1 MIALLVRA
9 DAAFEDMQKLDDG
22 LYQRFVASRAAPDDS
37 STAGASLLGL
47 WDSTFRGLTALLAHC
62 KTVIG
67 AQQPAPEA
75 EAAGELDF
83 GEHVAPSRPAS
94 ESELDLALDLG
105 AFVDGIDADL
115 PQPEAARWAQVLES
129 LAAIEYG
136 LSSQQADAQ
145 TRMKVAL
152 IGGQTNQV
160 LALLDDTQGAASEGV
175 HAVFTAVYKA
185 FMPEVET
192 RAILPGYLTSLSRAL
207 LVRRGIADL
216 SADLESD
223 NQILHG
229 DRTDEHD
236 AALASIRST
245 VRTFVRSA
253 VCHAMRP
260 ADRFQMV
267 EFDRALAEQRGAVVR
282 TTSEGLVKYLESLAT
297 INQREVLVE
306 HDRAALEEMREAIAN
321 ARELVDLSPRTAF
334 EMLVR
339 AHEAARR
346 LRGKHGALDP
356 LIIAL
361 DRDAPTTKTPADSAT
376 YLAALEQILAAAGT

>member
-22 LYQRFVASRAAPDDS
+22 LYQRFVASRTAPDDS

-47 WDSTFRGLTALLAHC
+47 WDTTFRGLAGLLALC
-62 KTVIG
+62 KTLVV
-67 AQQPAPEA
+67 APAHEA
-75 EAAGELDF
+75 EPAGDLDF
-83 GEHVAPSRPAS
+83 GELAPAPLPPA
-94 ESELDLALDLG
+94 EEDDALDLLELG
-105 AFVDGIDADL
+105 AFVDGIAADQ
-115 PQPEAARWAQVLES
+115 PQPEAARWAQVLET
-129 LAAIEYG
+129 LAAVEYG

-145 TRMKVAL
+145 ERMKVAL
-152 IGGQTNQV
+152 VAGQTNQV
-160 LALLDDTQGAASEGV
+160 LALLDDTQSAASEGV

-216 SADLESD
+216 SSDLDGD
-223 NQILHG
+223 NQTLQS
-229 DRTDEHD
+229 DRTDEHEG
-236 AALASIRST
+236 ALASIRST
-245 VRTFVRSA
+245 VRAFVRSA

-267 EFDRALAEQRGAVVR
+267 EFDRELREQRPALAR

-306 HDRAALEEMREAIAN
+306 HDRAAIEEIREAISN

-346 LRGKHGALDP
+346 LRGKHRALDP

-361 DRDAPTTKTPADSAT
+361 DRDAPTSKTPADSAR
-376 YLAALEQILAAAGT
+376 YLQALEEILVAAGS